1 MSDDYEIYN
10 SVAYHTRINNNLTR
24 KITQVTNA
32 HKLANSNEA
41 SGTIEITHDNKKI
54 SVRDLNEKE
63 LNKIFNIKRN
73 KSENKFEKLKIGS
86 EKLNYMIL
94 DN

>member
-10 SVAYHTRINNNLTR
+10 SVVYHTRINNNLRR

-32 HKLANSNEA
+32 HKLANSNES

-54 SVRDLNEKE
+54 SDNDIYIDKE
-63 LNKIFNIKRN
+63 
-73 KSENKFEKLKIGS
+73 
-86 EKLNYMIL
+86 
-94 DN
+94 